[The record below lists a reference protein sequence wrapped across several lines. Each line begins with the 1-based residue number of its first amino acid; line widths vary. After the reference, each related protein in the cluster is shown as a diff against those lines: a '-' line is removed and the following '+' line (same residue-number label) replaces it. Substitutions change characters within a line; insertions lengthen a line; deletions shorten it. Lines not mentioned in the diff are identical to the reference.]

1 MILGFPRF
9 LSMKEIIKNRR
20 GNLCMFND
28 SGFPTLPSPLRN
40 SWKMYG
46 NLIIFNASGFPTLPP
61 PLRKSWKRFAMEA
74 TLEFSVIVPEPVF
87 GGAPSRWSSGLPPGP
102 PYSCL
107 LAGFP
112 LWLNV
117 SEKPCNKGAGR
128 PSKNVGF
135 LERQIPPDVNG
146 VAGTAPNTRSGT
158 ITRRLT
164 M

>member
-1 MILGFPRF
+1 MENAWKSNYFQCFWVSHASSSI
-9 LSMKEIIKNRR
+9 KEIMKTICD
-20 GNLCMFND
+20 GSYSGVLCNC
-28 SGFPTLPSPLRN
+28 SGT
-40 SWKMYG
+40 
-46 NLIIFNASGFPTLPP
+46 
-61 PLRKSWKRFAMEA
+61 RFR
-74 TLEFSVIVPEPVF
+74 
-87 GGAPSRWSSGLPPGP
+87 GGAIPVKFRASPRP

-117 SEKPCNKGAGR
+117 IEEPCNKGAGR

-135 LERQIPPDVNG
+135 LEGQIPPDVNG

-164 M
+164 MWSNQMFRKSGNSGHRN

>member
-1 MILGFPRF
+1 MTCDG
-9 LSMKEIIKNRR
+9 SYS
-20 GNLCMFND
+20 GVLCNC
-28 SGFPTLPSPLRN
+28 SGGRV
-40 SWKMYG
+40 
-46 NLIIFNASGFPTLPP
+46 
-61 PLRKSWKRFAMEA
+61 R
-74 TLEFSVIVPEPVF
+74 
-87 GGAPSRWSSGLPPGP
+87 GGAIPLKFRAPPRP

-107 LAGFP
+107 LAGFA

-117 SEKPCNKGAGR
+117 NEKPCNKGAGR

-135 LERQIPPDVNG
+135 LEGQIPPDVNV